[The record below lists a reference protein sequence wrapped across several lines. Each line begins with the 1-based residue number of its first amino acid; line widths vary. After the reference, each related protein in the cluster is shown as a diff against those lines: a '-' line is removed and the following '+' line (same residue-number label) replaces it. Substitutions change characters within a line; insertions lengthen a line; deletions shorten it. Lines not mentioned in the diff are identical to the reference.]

1 MLPRFDGSCS
11 GCTLPRCGRAHTVR
25 RLRNIVPA
33 RLKAFHKSEPEPSN
47 AKKTKVKSERE
58 GLDPVI
64 STLLKAGQQWELTI
78 VEMFLSTYDK
88 KYPERESAVL
98 AMREP
103 RLWIEVIAH
112 RRACR
117 RNCYTFND
125 RLTQSNAKV
134 A

>member
-1 MLPRFDGSCS
+1 MPPPSDAS
-11 GCTLPRCGRAHTVR
+11 GTSS
-25 RLRNIVPA
+25 RLA
-33 RLKAFHKSEPEPSN
+33 SRLSTKVNQSHPTQ
-47 AKKTKVKSERE
+47 KKTKVKSERE

-125 RLTQSNAKV
+125 RLTESNAKV